1 MNHKLFFLLL
11 GLLFLGCQD
20 DKLGNEDKSKEQPG
34 WTRESRTNF
43 LPGVIRIKL
52 QSGSSEKVRLSSA
65 AGTAQMGISEIDRI
79 AAELGASQIKRVFPP
94 AGKFEARQHAAGLDL
109 WYDIRFNQDVPL
121 TRAAAG
127 LSSVA
132 GIDIIEPVRRAVRT
146 GGDRIVPADAAAL
159 AKPAATGTFNDPL
172 LSKQWHYNNNGSI
185 QYSVEGAD
193 INLQRAWDVTAGS
206 REVIVAVVD
215 GGIDINHED
224 LRDNVWRNEDE
235 QEGLDDNDNNGYDGD
250 VYGWN
255 FVHDSPNIVAHAHG
269 THVAGTIAAVN
280 NNGIGVCGVAGGSG
294 NNDGVRVMSCQIFAP
309 NAQDPNKDDGTQQIP
324 SAIVYGA
331 NNGAVISQNSWSY
344 TFDEGVT
351 PTFPRAT
358 KEAIDYF
365 ITYAGIDET
374 GIQTG
379 PMKGGIVIFSAGN
392 SNRDYLEYPAQYDK
406 VLSVASMAPD
416 FKKAYY
422 SNYADWVDITAPGGS
437 FRYGGKYNDNCAIL
451 STLPD
456 NNYGYMQGTSMACPH
471 VSGVAALIVSEYGV
485 GHPGFTP
492 EDLRKR
498 ILNTARDIDAHN
510 PEFAGKLGVGYIDAA
525 RAVQTDAGIAP
536 EPVNDLQV
544 VWKSNS
550 AELAWSVTADQDNG
564 TADHYDIYLS
574 TQPFGNTDLS
584 TLDVTGRVDVGNKA
598 AGEGVAATLSNLT
611 PKTVY
616 YIAVVGVDM
625 FGNRSSAAFESGET
639 LSNQPPV
646 VTRRNS
652 GDILLKAYQTRKEY
666 FDVTEPEGQGYTF
679 TLNDMKGVSAA
690 LEGNAVV
697 VTIKAP
703 EVSAGE
709 AYSGTAVLT
718 VTDEAGAATVVG
730 IPFAIEKNNA
740 PVITQASWENMYF
753 ERNGEKQVIPLEDYF
768 TDADGEA
775 LSYDITSSVTGLIRT
790 DVENGQLTITSLKNG
805 MATVTVTAGDY
816 FGKTCSRE
824 FVVMSRD
831 NRVPV
836 DLYPNPVKDRMNI
849 RMGKEVQGKIGVTLY
864 NTGGTQV
871 WESAETIS
879 PFGPAQ
885 VDLSRL
891 PGGSYV
897 VVVKYNGKEYKNNI
911 VKL

>member
-1 MNHKLFFLLL
+1 MNHKLFLFLLC
-11 GLLFLGCQD
+11 LLLLGCQD
-20 DKLGNEDKSKEQPG
+20 DKLGNENQGREEPS
-34 WTRESRTNF
+34 WTRESGANF
-43 LPGVIRIKL
+43 VPGAIRIKL
-52 QSGSSEKVRLSSA
+52 QSAMSEKVRLSSTP
-65 AGTAQMGISEIDRI
+65 GTAQMGISGIDRI
-79 AAELGASQIKRVFPP
+79 AAGLGASQIRRVFPP
-94 AGKFEARQHAAGLDL
+94 AGEFEARQHAAGLDL
-109 WYDIRFNQDVPL
+109 WYDIRFNPDVPL
-121 TRAAAG
+121 TRAAAD
-127 LSSVA
+127 LSAVA
-132 GIDIIEPVRRAVRT
+132 GIDIIEPIRRAVRT
-146 GGDRIVPADAAAL
+146 GGDRIVPVDAAAL
-159 AKPAATGTFNDPL
+159 KPAATGTFNDPL
-172 LSKQWHYNNNGSI
+172 LAKQWHYNNDGSI
-185 QYSVEGAD
+185 KYSVEGAD
-193 INLQRAWDVTAGS
+193 INLQRAWEVTAGS

-215 GGIDINHED
+215 GGIDISHED
-224 LRDNVWRNEDE
+224 LQANVWINEDE
-235 QEGLDDNDNNGYDGD
+235 QEGLDDNDNNGYAGD

-255 FVHDSPNIVAHAHG
+255 FVHDSPTIVAHSHG

-280 NNGIGVCGVAGGSG
+280 NNATGVCGVAGGSG

-309 NAQDPNKDDGTQQIP
+309 NAQDPDKDDGTSQIP
-324 SAIVYGA
+324 AAIVYGA

-351 PTFPRAT
+351 PSFPRAT

-365 ITYAGIDET
+365 ITYAGTDRN
-374 GIQTG
+374 GNQTG

-437 FRYGGKYNDNCAIL
+437 FRYGGRYNDECAIL
-451 STLPD
+451 STMPG
-456 NNYGYMQGTSMACPH
+456 NKYGYMQGTSMACPH

-544 VWKSNS
+544 TWKSNS

-564 TADHYDIYLS
+564 TADHYDIYVS
-574 TQPFGNTDLS
+574 TQPFGDTDL
-584 TLDVTGRVDVGNKA
+584 TALDVTQRADVGTKKA
-598 AGEGVAATLSNLT
+598 GDGLSATIGNLT
-611 PKTVY
+611 AQTVY
-616 YIAVVGVDM
+616 YIAVIGVDM
-625 FGNRSSAAFESGET
+625 FGNRSAATLKSGRT

-646 VTRRNS
+646 VTRRSS

-709 AYSGTAVLT
+709 AYSGTALLT
-718 VTDEAGAATVVG
+718 VTDEAGAATAVD
-730 IPFAIEKNNA
+730 IPFAVEKNNA
-740 PVITQASWENMYF
+740 PVITQALWENMYF

-775 LSYDITSSVTGLIRT
+775 LRYDIAASVSGLIRT
-790 DVENGQLTITSLKNG
+790 DVENGQLTITSVKSG
-805 MATVTVTAGDY
+805 KATITVTAADY
-816 FGKTCSRE
+816 FGKTCSRQ
-824 FVVMSRD
+824 FVLMSRD

-836 DLYPNPVKDRMNI
+836 DLYPNPVKDRLNI
-849 RMGKEVQGKIGVTLY
+849 RMGKEVQGNIGVTLY
-864 NTGGTQV
+864 NTDGTQV
-871 WESAETIS
+871 WESEEAIS
-879 PFGPAQ
+879 PFDPAQ
-885 VDLSRL
+885 VDLSKL

-897 VVVKYNGKEYKNNI
+897 VVVKHHGKEYKNNI